1 MQFSSTLQL
10 HFWHNGIIYKLIE
23 IKLPLYLVKWFIE
36 FLSGRK
42 FKVVVNNYQTT
53 EFEIGTGTPQ
63 GAVLSATLFSLY
75 INDIPTNS
83 KKNKM
88 YSLLFADDLAFYYIY
103 NKNPKAAS
111 LNINKHLNNIQK
123 WLYKWRLKMA
133 PHKCNYLVF
142 NNRNEDLSN
151 ELNLKLNDIKLKYD
165 NNPTFLGIRFD
176 NHLTF
181 KNQIEYLKKT
191 CIQRLN
197 IIKIYSHKSWQ
208 LTIKTQIQIYNVLIR
223 SIIEYSA
230 ILAPV
235 ISKTNNNL
243 LQIIQNNALRIILKK
258 PLMTK
263 TRIVDLHKEANL
275 EMLDTRLKKLRK
287 RYKEKALTNK
297 NPVFNEL
304 VIEYLNFKGGRNLKK
319 QTLCCEFYDDL
330 KSGGQLERF
339 ITRNNSQT
347 IY

>member
-1 MQFSSTLQL
+1 MNHLTAPKKSVQFSSTLQL

-123 WLYKWRLKMA
+123 
-133 PHKCNYLVF
+133 
-142 NNRNEDLSN
+142 
-151 ELNLKLNDIKLKYD
+151 
-165 NNPTFLGIRFD
+165 
-176 NHLTF
+176 
-181 KNQIEYLKKT
+181 
-191 CIQRLN
+191 
-197 IIKIYSHKSWQ
+197 
-208 LTIKTQIQIYNVLIR
+208 
-223 SIIEYSA
+223 
-230 ILAPV
+230 
-235 ISKTNNNL
+235 
-243 LQIIQNNALRIILKK
+243 
-258 PLMTK
+258 
-263 TRIVDLHKEANL
+263 
-275 EMLDTRLKKLRK
+275 
-287 RYKEKALTNK
+287 
-297 NPVFNEL
+297 
-304 VIEYLNFKGGRNLKK
+304 
-319 QTLCCEFYDDL
+319 
-330 KSGGQLERF
+330 
-339 ITRNNSQT
+339 
-347 IY
+347 